1 MCHKTEA
8 LRDFAGGPVIDSMF
22 PMQGS
27 TGLILGQ
34 GTKITHASWTK
45 KKQNIKQKQYCNKF
59 SKDF

>member
-8 LRDFAGGPVIDSMF
+8 LRDFAGGPVIDSIF

-34 GTKITHASWTK
+34 GTKTPQALEHGQK
-45 KKQNIKQKQYCNKF
+45 K
-59 SKDF
+59 